1 MENEEGGMGSE
12 TGGDWNRSGVWDGQ
26 EEIRWGGGIM
36 KEGVKKSTSVW
47 RENGGGPAAGA
58 LETWNI
64 TTATQDHRNKKRARE
79 EALRNP

>member
-1 MENEEGGMGSE
+1 M
-12 TGGDWNRSGVWDGQ
+12 
-26 EEIRWGGGIM
+26 GGGIM